1 MKKPRSQF
9 ANWFSF
15 NQHRKRFGA
24 AAVAKAIDGVDLREL
39 KQAVVDAGQPMM
51 THGSK
56 KELQAHL
63 ADLRQEFSGQ
73 SEINYYHAQLI
84 VLIRRGVDV
93 RKHFSDFEQLWVQEC
108 DFLLKSLSARWIISA
123 ADTFIDHSEDA
134 LLKALLMNT
143 VILINTIKLQE
154 SERFLRKTED
164 VCIDPARKQS
174 LQTQRLDLFDGVS
187 GFVVGT
193 DDTLLNMRWRLDK
206 LCAEH
211 PLGAMVIEIFE
222 RVQREG
228 NVYARFRELY
238 MQEKKAKRS
247 WWQD

>member
-73 SEINYYHAQLI
+73 PEINYYHAQLI

-93 RKHFSDFEQLWVQEC
+93 RKHFSDFEQLWAQER
-108 DFLLKSLSARWIISA
+108 DFLLKSLSTRWMISA

-134 LLKALLMNT
+134 LAKSLLMSS

-154 SERFLRKTED
+154 SERFLHKTEEAP
-164 VCIDPARKQS
+164 IDFARKQL
-174 LQTQRLDLFDGVS
+174 LQTERLALFDGVA
-187 GFVVGT
+187 GFAVGT
-193 DDTLLNMRWRLDK
+193 DDTLRHKSWRLDK
-206 LCAEH
+206 LCAGH

-228 NVYARFRELY
+228 NVYARFRALHTRD
-238 MQEKKAKRS
+238 KTA

>member
-73 SEINYYHAQLI
+73 PEINYYHAQLI

-93 RKHFSDFEQLWVQEC
+93 RKHFSDFEQLWAQER
-108 DFLLKSLSARWIISA
+108 DFLLKSLSTRWMISA

-134 LLKALLMNT
+134 LAKSLLMSS

-154 SERFLRKTED
+154 SERFLHKTEEAP
-164 VCIDPARKQS
+164 IDFARKQS
-174 LQTQRLDLFDGVS
+174 LQTERLALFDGVA
-187 GFVVGT
+187 GFAVGT
-193 DDTLLNMRWRLDK
+193 DDTLRHMRWRLDK
-206 LCAEH
+206 LCAGH
-211 PLGAMVIEIFE
+211 PLGAVVIEIFE

-228 NVYARFRELY
+228 NVYARFRALHTRD
-238 MQEKKAKRS
+238 KTA